1 MAKVVD
7 PDDLALIVNPSSS
20 GEVTAEELII
30 ETDAKTIEI
39 TLLGSVDDTSPG
51 STSGVTLQCAYSF
64 LKEEWKTNATL
75 NKFKFPI
82 KAIYEAKFVMQY
94 GWSFANQQTRDL
106 IRDAGWQE
114 ITGSEW
120 ACIISLGTQYDTL
133 QQANYQQVA
142 GFDQSTTDFDKT
154 GVLDEAVE
162 IYDGSSGDYRDYLKL
177 FLREWERTYNDYE
190 IISEQGFSALT
201 YIAYRAPLSNANDI
215 KNDGTTTQAYI
226 NGANDPYQ
234 DMELQYYRGTLFAP
248 VLDQAYVIDEVVQE
262 DNGAGSRWW
271 RCTTGGTLSGTTGV
285 PQASWTLGGSAWEA
299 YPGERLIESG
309 TYSAFNRAVQYN
321 SSGTLPTKEEI
332 YLFCQNELTKASD
345 INDDPETEVY
355 GTVNGEVAVR
365 LAYWVGDILHSWPGV
380 NFDDYNSN
388 DTNSLVLHDI
398 KAGAGATYGL
408 DSEDVPLQSNDLTY
422 PFTAAGNMV
431 FSDNLVDET
440 NVDTLYTMFH
450 KYTAIQT
457 RADFAI
463 TGASGAA
470 ATLETVA
477 GSFTTLSIGDYFT
490 VAGFSTNPNN
500 NGVKEVTAVASDL
513 LSVDYTDALGNTQI
527 DQVLG
532 DTVVVEEQ
540 PYDTASAIIVEDNS
554 VSDITGQ
561 VTTQNIAFDF
571 DYDGNV
577 QGGRASATAAP
588 VVVVAQGLEDSEWV
602 FAEFTITR
610 TTGLSFP
617 VNAPDELTYLNP

>member
-51 STSGVTLQCAYSF
+51 STSGVTKQCVYSF

-133 QQANYQQVA
+133 QQANYQQIA

-177 FLREWERTYNDYE
+177 FLREWERTYTDYE
-190 IISEQGFSALT
+190 IIAEQGFSALT

-262 DNGAGSRWW
+262 DNGVGSRWW

-380 NFDDYNSN
+380 NFDDFNSN

-440 NVDTLYTMFH
+440 NADTLYTMFF
-450 KYTAIQT
+450 KYTAVQS

-463 TGASGAA
+463 TGASGAT

-477 GSFTTLSIGDYFT
+477 GSFTTLSPGDYFT
-490 VAGFSTNPNN
+490 VAGFLTNPNN

-527 DQVLG
+527 DEVLG

-588 VVVVAQGLEDSEWV
+588 VVVVAQGLNDSEWV